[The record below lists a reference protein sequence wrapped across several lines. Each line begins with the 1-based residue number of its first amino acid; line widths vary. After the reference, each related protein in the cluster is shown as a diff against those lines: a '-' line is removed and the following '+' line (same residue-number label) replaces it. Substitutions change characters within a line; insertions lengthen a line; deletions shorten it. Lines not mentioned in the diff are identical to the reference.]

1 MDMKSTLFPP
11 SLELENSGAKL
22 STAFAPS
29 IRQFSLSSSLQSP
42 NPPLSTCSAFSCDDA
57 GEVEGEASPIYREK
71 TQEMIRESRDNSL
84 KRNISV
90 LKRSVEY
97 LKKRSKKITKS
108 LSKFSTSSKLCFA
121 LPSPQALVATRLAS
135 IRTIL
140 RPLPLID
147 TGTQVDPSAAHIPMG
162 DSYEGSDKL
171 SFSIIDGKKD
181 LWPLLVHEEEHM
193 EQSFE
198 GEIGSTTGSLTTP
211 GKRKEGGNYPVERK
225 RKRAY
230 TTNEVLTPVENGKSP
245 VYYLKVNGVN
255 GRYFDASGVELVLG
269 KPVSQGIELKG
280 KETTGGFRLFSSA
293 QECMNSEIQPVSPR
307 KGSRIGLMKVLA
319 SGPSLRYVPSSI
331 SQQEVVFT
339 SITPQD
345 VLPRIAA
352 NVLLPSP
359 TSQKR
364 GA

>member
-1 MDMKSTLFPP
+1 
-11 SLELENSGAKL
+11 
-22 STAFAPS
+22 
-29 IRQFSLSSSLQSP
+29 
-42 NPPLSTCSAFSCDDA
+42 
-57 GEVEGEASPIYREK
+57 
-71 TQEMIRESRDNSL
+71 
-84 KRNISV
+84 
-90 LKRSVEY
+90 VEY
-97 LKKRSKKITKS
+97 LKKRSKEITKS
-108 LSKFSTSSKLCFA
+108 LSEISTSAKLCLA

-135 IRTIL
+135 IRTII

-147 TGTQVDPSAAHIPMG
+147 TGTQADPLPAHIPTG
-162 DSYEGSDKL
+162 DSSEGSDKL
-171 SFSIIDGKKD
+171 SFSIADGKRD

-211 GKRKEGGNYPVERK
+211 GKRKEVGNCPVERK

-230 TTNEVLTPVENGKSP
+230 TTSEVLTPVESGKPP
-245 VYYLKVNGVN
+245 VYYLKVMGVN
-255 GRYFDASGVELVLG
+255 GKYYDASGVELVLG
-269 KPVSQGIELKG
+269 KPVSQGIVLKG

-293 QECMNSEIQPVSPR
+293 QECMNSEIQSASPR
-307 KGSRIGLMKVLA
+307 KGSRIGLMKVSA
-319 SGPSLRYVPSSI
+319 SGPSLRYVPNSI
-331 SQQEVVFT
+331 SHQEVVFT

-359 TSQKR
+359 ISQKR